1 MLQKAWRIE
10 RFWKDRDLRFSPSP
24 ESLQHISHR
33 RVIWNFLLRLF
44 LKKIVFSPNVEISVS
59 PYTLRNRS
67 YPLNFSFLRIP
78 SSNSLPHRDPM
89 KYVNERIDGK
99 VDFRKRYRSSRGR
112 RDGGWFSAGGS
123 GTTPGSGEQLRGK
136 KLEPVSGKKFLI
148 CGIIKGDGAKS
159 ITDSTPLSENREFHL
174 ASTIPSHATPVWF
187 YQPFPVVNSGGV
199 LDNTVG

>member
-1 MLQKAWRIE
+1 MENRKILKRSRSSFFPLSRILATY
-10 RFWKDRDLRFSPSP
+10 FTSTSNLKLP
-24 ESLQHISHR
+24 
-33 RVIWNFLLRLF
+33 LRLF

-174 ASTIPSHATPVWF
+174 ASTIPPPLPRYARLILST
-187 YQPFPVVNSGGV
+187 FPRCK
-199 LDNTVG
+199 LWWCVG